1 MSIQDTIN
9 EAKKEF
15 SNDEQMLAS
24 AFKLEKFYKKNKIA
38 IFALVAVVILFF
50 GGRAV
55 MGVMEESRLNAANDA
70 YLTLSKDA
78 HNKVAEATLKAKNPE
93 LFELYSYKNAI
104 ENSDLE
110 ALKVLSS
117 SKNEIIADISAYH
130 LAVLEKRPAQ
140 SELYGEVA
148 LVNNAHLLIKEG
160 KVAEA
165 KDQLSQISEES
176 PVHNIAKI
184 IKHYTIKGQ

>member
-93 LFELYSYKNAI
+93 LFELYSYKNA
-104 ENSDLE
+104 
-110 ALKVLSS
+110 
-117 SKNEIIADISAYH
+117 
-130 LAVLEKRPAQ
+130 
-140 SELYGEVA
+140 
-148 LVNNAHLLIKEG
+148 
-160 KVAEA
+160 
-165 KDQLSQISEES
+165 
-176 PVHNIAKI
+176 
-184 IKHYTIKGQ
+184 